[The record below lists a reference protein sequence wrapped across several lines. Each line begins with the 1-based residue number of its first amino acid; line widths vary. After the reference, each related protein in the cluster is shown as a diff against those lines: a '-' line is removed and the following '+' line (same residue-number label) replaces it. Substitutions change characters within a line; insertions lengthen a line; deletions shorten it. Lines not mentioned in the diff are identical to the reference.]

1 MEKVLFTRE
10 SQGEFTGIYA
20 KIEGG
25 RLTITRQDLGEFEK
39 EYSKDGEV
47 ESYLFLDEANTK
59 RLMNALQAAYEEELL
74 VILKKRF
81 KKYGSGSN
89 REIQNF
95 CDKHGIKYQTQTY
108 Y

>member
-59 RLMNALQAAYEEELL
+59 RLMNALQATSEEELL

-81 KKYGSGSN
+81 KKYGSGIN

-95 CDKHGIKYQTQTY
+95 CDKHGINYQTQTY